1 MTTDVREFPYM
12 DRQTQMIV
20 LFSGLLGLTL
30 AVLTAKPKK
39 AADAVVAVLAGLFG
53 ALIIAPAFAEG
64 LTALSAKYAM
74 FAWADARPETSLF
87 AAVVGF
93 GGMLGFQICTALKDN
108 LIDLIVAYAE
118 RRLKK
123 QHDDSTDKKHR

>member
-1 MTTDVREFPYM
+1 MTTDVREFQYM
-12 DRQTQMIV
+12 DKQTQMIV
-20 LFSGLLGLTL
+20 LFSGMLGLTL

-53 ALIIAPAFAEG
+53 ALIIAPAMAEG
-64 LTALSAKYAM
+64 LTTLSTKYAM

-87 AAVVGF
+87 AAIIGF

-108 LIDLIVAYAE
+108 LINLIVGYAE
-118 RRLKK
+118 RRFAKR
-123 QHDDSTDKKHR
+123 DDSSD

>member
-12 DRQTQMIV
+12 DKQTQMIV
-20 LFSGLLGLTL
+20 LFSGMLGLTL

-53 ALIIAPAFAEG
+53 ALIIAPAMAEG
-64 LTALSAKYAM
+64 LTTLSAKYAM
-74 FAWADARPETSLF
+74 FAWADAHPETSLF
-87 AAVVGF
+87 AAIVGF

-118 RRLKK
+118 RRLSK
-123 QHDDSTDKKHR
+123 HDDSTDKKHR